1 MFRRAIFVIACVAIP
16 QYIAFLSVYIYSS
29 YFERGTFASTF
40 LFRSADESLQILK
53 PIKLGVHFF
62 GDFYQIFYT
71 TKVNGSGGYF
81 GFSQLLL
88 FLVSDFHYFVA
99 LSFTLL
105 LGLAC
110 FYFGNHL
117 LLSEFSKIDRHL
129 VFSLLCISFYP
140 ILLCLDRGQIHLLSI
155 GFVFFGLALIK
166 KTGKYKSLG
175 ILFICLGISFKIAPI
190 FFILLLVRNRDW
202 KSLRNASATLIF
214 AIISPA
220 IFMANGIIS
229 IPKSFLEIGSSL
241 YSSPGFFKNSL
252 AYNQSFKALAYWLSQ
267 SADGSVQKFG
277 DMMFHNYSIIA
288 VLLALI
294 LMILIIS
301 PFTSNLEALILCSI
315 GASFLVPIAVAYT
328 NVVFLVCLIEYI
340 QNSDKSKKS
349 IESIYVIALGFICA
363 GKSIPLNLGYFR
375 DDVAVMNTLF
385 NPVLALI
392 LIVVIGSISCRGCI
406 RIRIDS
412 RKEVVASPS

>member
-1 MFRRAIFVIACVAIP
+1 
-16 QYIAFLSVYIYSS
+16 
-29 YFERGTFASTF
+29 
-40 LFRSADESLQILK
+40 
-53 PIKLGVHFF
+53 
-62 GDFYQIFYT
+62 
-71 TKVNGSGGYF
+71 
-81 GFSQLLL
+81 
-88 FLVSDFHYFVA
+88 
-99 LSFTLL
+99 
-105 LGLAC
+105 
-110 FYFGNHL
+110 
-117 LLSEFSKIDRHL
+117 
-129 VFSLLCISFYP
+129 
-140 ILLCLDRGQIHLLSI
+140 
-155 GFVFFGLALIK
+155 
-166 KTGKYKSLG
+166 
-175 ILFICLGISFKIAPI
+175 
-190 FFILLLVRNRDW
+190 
-202 KSLRNASATLIF
+202 
-214 AIISPA
+214 
-220 IFMANGIIS
+220 
-229 IPKSFLEIGSSL
+229 
-241 YSSPGFFKNSL
+241 
-252 AYNQSFKALAYWLSQ
+252 
-267 SADGSVQKFG
+267 
-277 DMMFHNYSIIA
+277 MMFHNYSIIA